1 MNSAKDS
8 IADRLFEWS
17 QKQLTFEASSVF
29 NRLSLLPSNEAHAF
43 VALYHGGQP
52 ALAHTFRER
61 RALAP

>member
-17 QKQLTFEASSVF
+17 QKQITFEASSVF

-43 VALYHGGQP
+43 VALYRQWAAETRP
-52 ALAHTFRER
+52 ELCSA
-61 RALAP
+61 